1 MDTLSTM
8 AIFCFQGVERFD
20 CIKITGIDLSL
31 SLSLSM
37 QRRHYALKWHAVA
50 SPVQNTKQC
59 PQYSFALNLILYL
72 RNQEMGKLTSLS
84 SLL

>member
-20 CIKITGIDLSL
+20 CVKITEIDLSL
-31 SLSLSM
+31 SLSLSL
-37 QRRHYALKWHAVA
+37 QRRHYALLAVA

-72 RNQEMGKLTSLS
+72 RNQEMGKLTSLG

>member
-1 MDTLSTM
+1 MDTLSTI

-20 CIKITGIDLSL
+20 CIKITEIDLSL
-31 SLSLSM
+31 SLSL
-37 QRRHYALKWHAVA
+37 HAEAALRIKMAVA